1 MRVHAV
7 AAAVLLLSAAVMMA
21 QSAPK
26 TPKQVVEEYCKLD
39 AAGALT
45 SSEGWPTISPLFVW
59 PDAPGW
65 DTFTVVRGYT
75 VGAEKKVG
83 NTATVPVQ
91 YEVAGV
97 LDSTPR
103 FRPAKVKKVTVVYRL
118 VYDNKR
124 FVMDV
129 DGNPDHEEASG
140 AARWRIS
147 KPQNGPHVSYQK
159 ALAMAND
166 WLTNAPDAETKK
178 NAKRALAELK
188 KVDSE

>member
-1 MRVHAV
+1 MRVQV
-7 AAAVLLLSAAVMMA
+7 VAAVLLLCAAVALA
-21 QSAPK
+21 QSTTK

-65 DTFTVVRGYT
+65 DTFTVVRRYT

-83 NTATVPVQ
+83 RTATVPVE

-103 FRPAKVKKVTVVYRL
+103 FRPAKVKKVTVVYHL

-124 FVMDV
+124 FVMDA
-129 DGNPDHEEASG
+129 DGNPDREVASG
-140 AARWRIS
+140 AARWRIA
-147 KPQNGPHVSYQK
+147 KPQNEPHVSYEK

-166 WLTNAPDAETKK
+166 WLANAPDAATKK
-178 NAKRALAELK
+178 NAEEAVVGLK
-188 KVDSE
+188 KASKW

>member
-1 MRVHAV
+1 MKARKGL
-7 AAAVLLLSAAVMMA
+7 VLLILFTATATLA
-21 QSAPK
+21 QSATK

-75 VGAEKKVG
+75 VGTEKKVG
-83 NTATVPVQ
+83 KTATVPVQ

-124 FVMDV
+124 FVMDA

-147 KPQNGPHVSYQK
+147 KPQNEPHVSYEK
-159 ALAMAND
+159 ALAMAQD
-166 WLTNAPDAETKK
+166 WLANTPDAGTKK
-178 NAKRALAELK
+178 NAERALAELK
-188 KVDSE
+188 RVISH